1 MSNNHLLLE
10 IKEEDNMDTDTD
22 ERDTDEKDTH
32 EKKWTVRELTMQ
44 NIIDI
49 AERQKLSLE
58 GVDILDIVSSVEK
71 GVDAALDNWGQ
82 IIEEAIINAKR
93 KNDAGYDVVMN
104 NTDETIDK
112 IKALYEEVIKIKENT
127 PEGQKRLKEIAIEL
141 NKSNKELLSILYNN
155 VQDAV

>member
-1 MSNNHLLLE
+1 
-10 IKEEDNMDTDTD
+10 MDTDTD